1 MVSPLTKLNR
11 EEIIAVY
18 EVYKENFKTRQAI
31 FMNTVLLLLVESLWV
46 CTEKN
51 DSKPIVY
58 NDYANCYSTKTL
70 VFEIYQISH
79 SMIRNSESQGAFKS
93 SIEDIT
99 YTSKLISLKQLDKFF
114 YGKRNRCYVTKL
126 LTTLGSSLQCESYG
140 WNFQQK
146 LRRLN

>member
-99 YTSKLISLKQLDKFF
+99 YTSKLISLKQLDNFF
-114 YGKRNRCYVTKL
+114 LWKTQPL
-126 LTTLGSSLQCESYG
+126 LCNKVAYHTWQFTSV
-140 WNFQQK
+140 
-146 LRRLN
+146 